1 MLRWGVGRDL
11 WDGRDR
17 GGWVFPT
24 LRVVP
29 MGWSWAMF
37 LSQRVLQHQA
47 ILGAGL
53 SFERVLVDNKAAP
66 DLSNG
71 EPVILPYAD
80 NLNVAGPNQDKV
92 QAAKDG
98 AVSRLRGLG
107 FIVHEEM
114 DATDV
119 AQSPG
124 FLIDGKRGIVSPIP
138 ERLQKVILCFKWL
151 SRRPRVTTKS
161 MQKLLGHAVHFM
173 MLRRELLSIPRSLYD
188 FIQRAGCIDRRR
200 EGQLEIQGGI
210 AGEQAKDPFELN
222 ENFQE
227 LPQEMQ
233 AGLTANSTH
242 EGRLTQVTELKGSK
256 RESMSHMKKR
266 TGPELQG
273 ATGQE
278 RAQKRQRF
286 LQQTP
291 PIPRFVGQ
299 TRLEQA
305 AVSQPVAKDYADRVL
320 MFRAFV
326 KERRLSIQGKSKFDS
341 ALCEFL
347 NHMFEA
353 GYDLSEATK

>member
-188 FIQRAGCIDRRR
+188 FIQRAGPLVGKRTASDASLSSIAVCARSALQHEVASI
-200 EGQLEIQGGI
+200 GGVRGSWRFRGVSPESRPRSVLRDPGDPFSDP
-210 AGEQAKDPFELN
+210 ATVKPLSVEPQDPFELN

-227 LPQEMQ
+227 LPQEFLEPSQWCQTFSQYMQ
-233 AGLTANSTH
+233 FPEHITLL
-242 EGRLTQVTELKGSK
+242 EGRGCCS
-256 RESMSHMKKR
+256 
-266 TGPELQG
+266 
-273 ATGQE
+273 
-278 RAQKRQRF
+278 
-286 LQQTP
+286 
-291 PIPRFVGQ
+291 
-299 TRLEQA
+299 
-305 AVSQPVAKDYADRVL
+305 Y
-320 MFRAFV
+320 
-326 KERRLSIQGKSKFDS
+326 
-341 ALCEFL
+341 
-347 NHMFEA
+347 EA
-353 GYDLSEATK
+353 

>member
-1 MLRWGVGRDL
+1 MNGTW
-11 WDGRDR
+11 
-17 GGWVFPT
+17 PI
-24 LRVVP
+24 VVP
-29 MGWSWAMF
+29 VSGSTF
-37 LSQRVLQHQA
+37 
-47 ILGAGL
+47 
-53 SFERVLVDNKAAP
+53 
-66 DLSNG
+66 
-71 EPVILPYAD
+71 
-80 NLNVAGPNQDKV
+80 VA
-92 QAAKDG
+92 
-98 AVSRLRGLG
+98 
-107 FIVHEEM
+107 
-114 DATDV
+114 
-119 AQSPG
+119 
-124 FLIDGKRGIVSPIP
+124 
-138 ERLQKVILCFKWL
+138 
-151 SRRPRVTTKS
+151 S
-161 MQKLLGHAVHFM
+161 MLLGV
-173 MLRRELLSIPRSLYD
+173 
-188 FIQRAGCIDRRR
+188 RASSR
-200 EGQLEIQGGI
+200 
-210 AGEQAKDPFELN
+210 
-222 ENFQE
+222 
-227 LPQEMQ
+227 MQ